1 MVWVNKEDF
10 MQLKKV
16 MSKNP
21 ECVSPATP
29 IGQVASVMKTRDI
42 GMVLVTENDRLVGTV
57 TDRDSVIRGIAEGRD
72 PRIAMTGDIM
82 TRSTAYCFEDQDVTD
97 AAHLM
102 EERQIRRLAILNRD
116 KKLVGVVSL
125 GDLAVR
131 IGDETMSGEVIKF
144 VARPN
149 ASRPAA

>member
-1 MVWVNKEDF
+1 

-29 IGQVASVMKTRDI
+29 LGQVASVMKTRDI
-42 GMVLVTENDRLVGTV
+42 GMVLVTENDRLVGTI
-57 TDRDSVIRGIAEGRD
+57 TDRDIVIRGIAEGRD

-82 TRSTAYCFEDQDVTD
+82 SSRTSFCYDDQDVSD
-97 AAHLM
+97 AARLM
-102 EERQIRRLAILNRD
+102 EERKIRRLAILNRD

-131 IGDETMSGEVIKF
+131 TGDEAMSGEVIKF
-144 VARPN
+144 VARP
-149 ASRPAA
+149 AA

>member
-1 MVWVNKEDF
+1 

-16 MSKNP
+16 MSTNP

-42 GMVLVTENDRLVGTV
+42 GMVLVSENDRLVGTV
-57 TDRDSVIRGIAEGRD
+57 TDRDIVIRGIAEGRD

-82 TRSTAYCFEDQDVTD
+82 TSKAAFCFEDQDISE
-97 AAHLM
+97 AAQLM
-102 EERQIRRLAILNRD
+102 EERKIRRLAILNRD
-116 KKLVGVVSL
+116 MKLVGVVSL

-131 IGDETMSGEVIKF
+131 TGDEAMSGEVIKF
-144 VARPN
+144 VARP
-149 ASRPAA
+149 AA